1 MIYTLNVY
9 DIIPGKE
16 AIYARYA
23 ASVAPLFNNF
33 DMALTAAGRNPI
45 REISGQTRNH
55 FALVQFADIE
65 NFDGFMA
72 ALKENDFHRLRE
84 ESTENYLWT
93 IYEAW
98 GFDK

>member
-1 MIYTLNVY
+1 MIYALNVY

-16 AIYARYA
+16 AIYASYVE
-23 ASVAPLFNNF
+23 SIAPLIKNF
-33 DMALTAAGRNPI
+33 DMAIAAAGQNPI
-45 REISGQTRNH
+45 REISGRTRNH
-55 FALVQFADIE
+55 FALVQFADLE

-72 ALKENDFHRLRE
+72 ALEKNDFHRLRE
-84 ESTENYLWT
+84 QSTENYLWT

>member
-1 MIYTLNVY
+1 MIYALNVY

-16 AIYARYA
+16 STYARYVE
-23 ASVAPLFNNF
+23 SIAPLFENF
-33 DMALTAAGRNPI
+33 DMAVAAAGQNPI

-84 ESTENYLWT
+84 ESTDNYLWT